1 MQRRRFAD
9 TSQLHHSIPTNIKY
23 ANRKKNIFYDDSL
36 FILYLAPRICF
47 SMYYSVYSFHITR
60 FDGVPVLFLP
70 GNSGSHMQARS
81 LASVALRK
89 ALSSERD
96 YHFDYFTS
104 KMEYVYLSQNNNH
117 KQVFI
122 KI

>member
-1 MQRRRFAD
+1 MWYV
-9 TSQLHHSIPTNIKY
+9 I
-23 ANRKKNIFYDDSL
+23 IFL
-36 FILYLAPRICF
+36 FICITVIFKKYTLKRIYL
-47 SMYYSVYSFHITR
+47 R

-89 ALSSERD
+89 ALAKAYD

-104 KMEYVYLSQNNNH
+104 KLYKRTFVILTAMMMKNIFIDTFSQ
-117 KQVFI
+117 
-122 KI
+122 